1 MGQHDDERDRLIEQV
16 FETQHAMMRSSLA
29 AELEP
34 LLDSTLT
41 MQQFKLLA
49 IVHFQ
54 GEQTISALA
63 EAMRVSMP
71 TVSGA
76 IERLVERGLLSRR
89 EDPDDRRVRLVG
101 LADDGER
108 LFAEAA
114 DMRSRLGR
122 DILGEL
128 DLDALRALAD
138 AYAQLAAALERR
150 LGSGP
155 AVAD

>member
-1 MGQHDDERDRLIEQV
+1 VGQHDDERDRLVEQV
-16 FETQHAMMRSSLA
+16 FETQRAMMRSSLA

-76 IERLVERGLLSRR
+76 VERLVERDLLSRR
-89 EDPDDRRVRLVG
+89 EDPHDRRVRLVD
-101 LADDGER
+101 LADDGAR
-108 LFAEAA
+108 LFAEAE
-114 DMRSRLGR
+114 DIRSRLGR
-122 DILGEL
+122 DILDEL
-128 DLDALRALAD
+128 DLDTLRALAG
-138 AYAQLAAALERR
+138 AYAQLVAALERR
-150 LGSGP
+150 LGPGR
-155 AVAD
+155 AER

>member
-1 MGQHDDERDRLIEQV
+1 MGQHDDERDHLIEQV

-49 IVHFQ
+49 IVHFH
-54 GEQTISALA
+54 GEQTVSGLA

-76 IERLVERGLLSRR
+76 VERLVERDLLSRR
-89 EDPDDRRVRLVG
+89 EDPDDRRVRLIG
-101 LADDGER
+101 LAEAGKR
-108 LFAEAA
+108 LFAEAEA
-114 DMRSRLGR
+114 TRTRLGR
-122 DILGEL
+122 DLLGEL
-128 DLDALRALAD
+128 DLDALRALAG
-138 AYAQLAAALERR
+138 AYTQLADAVERR
-150 LGSGP
+150 LGPSR
-155 AVAD
+155 